1 MNPNVVET
9 LPSLRRV
16 VFARRLLYPSL
27 ASSSSSSS
35 SSSLDAASENSAVI
49 TSSELESRY
58 VGTLRD
64 DVAKIFANESS
75 VVSSDG
81 CLRVFV
87 ESYGIAST
95 WEVFRHVFVRIDD
108 VELHAGM
115 TIDSSK
121 QLVYCTRDYYGK
133 GRSEGYIMLCE
144 YCADAFLA
152 TIRQQCENFFL
163 PVTNCDTI
171 VPVIMQTSLL
181 WLAVLSFVVG
191 CLLYARTQNFFTFAL
206 FVPFATLILT
216 LAYNRFDRVDDETR
230 RNRLISR
237 CAHAKCST

>member
-1 MNPNVVET
+1 MNVET

-16 VFARRLLYPSL
+16 VLARLLLYPS
-27 ASSSSSSS
+27 SSSSFDSS
-35 SSSLDAASENSAVI
+35 ANENSAVI
-49 TSSELESRY
+49 TSRELESRY

-64 DVAKIFANESS
+64 DVEKIFANRSS
-75 VVSSDG
+75 PDG

-87 ESYGIAST
+87 ESYGIACT
-95 WEVFRHVFVRIDD
+95 WEVFRHVFVRVDD

-133 GRSEGYIMLCE
+133 GRSEGYILLCE
-144 YCADAFLA
+144 DCADAFLA

-191 CLLYARTQNFFTFAL
+191 CLLCARTQNFFTFAL
-206 FVPFATLILT
+206 FVPFATLIFTLT
-216 LAYNRFDRVDDETR
+216 YNRFDRADDETR